1 VSRTIGILLPLG
13 FLGML
18 HIAAQSGAQ
27 SDVQSIDTL
36 GSTKETALICTLSA
50 FFSTDLSPH
59 LHSKSKNERLR
70 LEGRGLIS
78 CKNDQGFSTE
88 LPVLADLEAKFPE
101 PPALESEFSFSGNS
115 SPFVVSGDINKV
127 HDRYHAQSRSWLKK
141 NPTTPALL
149 FRGMR
154 HDLVM
159 EMTLTSPLPGLS
171 RLEVTGMRLHFD
183 DSAPDLRD

>member
-1 VSRTIGILLPLG
+1 VSRVIAILLGLG
-13 FLGML
+13 LL
-18 HIAAQSGAQ
+18 HIMGPIAVRG
-27 SDVQSIDTL
+27 
-36 GSTKETALICTLSA
+36 GTKEAALICTLSA
-50 FFSTDLSPH
+50 FFSTDLSAH
-59 LHSKSKNERLR
+59 VHSRAKAKEERIR

-88 LPVLADLEAKFPE
+88 LPVLVDLDAKFPE
-101 PPALESEFSFSGNS
+101 PPALESEFSFSGNT

-127 HDRYHAQSRSWLKK
+127 HDRYHSQTHSWLKK
-141 NPTTPALL
+141 SPTTPAFL

-171 RLEVTGMRLHFD
+171 KLEATGLRLHFD